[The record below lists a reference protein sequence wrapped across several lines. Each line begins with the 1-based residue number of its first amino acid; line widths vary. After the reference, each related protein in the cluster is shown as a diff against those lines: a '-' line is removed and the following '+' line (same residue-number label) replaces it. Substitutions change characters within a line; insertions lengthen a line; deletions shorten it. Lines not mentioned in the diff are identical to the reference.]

1 MNEHLFKNE
10 QECSKV
16 STADELCRAGLT
28 NEGALSKKAL
38 LEEFSMCQKYPQ
50 REFDGRCVRIERGD
64 KL

>member
-38 LEEFSMCQKYPQ
+38 LEEFSMC
-50 REFDGRCVRIERGD
+50 
-64 KL
+64 